1 MRPPIGRVGV
11 IGLGRMGLPM
21 AGHLLRAGFEVTGFD
36 LDDGRRALL
45 RAAGGAV
52 APSAADVGRRSD
64 AVIVMVTD
72 DAQVERAAM
81 ELLSGLPDGSVLLI
95 TATVKPSTCREIAAR
110 LRPRGVAVLD
120 APVALG
126 QRAAEE
132 GRLTAYVGGDRRVL
146 ERCRPLLQAYC
157 REVIHVGDEIGAGQ
171 VAKLANN
178 LILWAGVVAVHE
190 ALAFGQRLGVAPA
203 RLREALRHGSA
214 DGYVLR
220 ELHLI
225 NLTWP
230 HKDIEQALEAA
241 EAIGHPLPL
250 AEQVGRLIRG
260 LTKDELRRL
269 CSHGEEGA
277 R

>member
-1 MRPPIGRVGV
+1 MTPIGRVGV

-21 AGHLLRAGFEVTGFD
+21 ARHLLRAGFEVTGFD
-36 LDDGRRALL
+36 LDDARCALL
-45 RAAGGAV
+45 TAAGGAV
-52 APSAADVGRRSD
+52 AASAAEVGRRSD
-64 AVIVMVTD
+64 AVLVMVTD
-72 DAQVERAAM
+72 DEQVKRAAM
-81 ELLSGLPDGSVLLI
+81 GVLNGLPAGAVLLI
-95 TATVKPSTCREIAAR
+95 GATVKPYTCREIAAR
-110 LRPRGVAVLD
+110 LFARDITVLD

-157 REVIHVGDEIGAGQ
+157 REVIHVGDEVGAGQ
-171 VAKLANN
+171 VAKLVNN

-190 ALAFGQRLGVAPA
+190 ALAFGERLGVAPA

-230 HKDIEQALEAA
+230 HKDIEQALEVA
-241 EAIGHPLPL
+241 EATGRPLPL

-269 CSHGEEGA
+269 CGPGEEGA